1 MTRRP
6 LRPISQI
13 ISARKNG
20 QNPDHIERENIR
32 QRHLVMEKVTRIRSE
47 SRLLVL
53 IGFFFVSFLAI
64 GLKMGMLSMITP
76 AEPISS
82 TQILQTLTKR
92 ADILDRN
99 GSILATNLITN
110 ALYAKPNLM
119 IDKQKAAKELV
130 KIFPDL
136 KLLNLINQF
145 EGTKK
150 FIWIKRKISPEQMQ
164 AVHELGEPGL
174 KFGPREMRLYPNGR
188 LAAHV
193 LGGVRYGRQSVHSA
207 ELVGSA
213 GVELQFDKFLQDE
226 LGSGDPLILSL
237 DLGVQSAIGHVL
249 QGGMQLMNAKGA
261 AAILMDIHS
270 GEIISMVSLPDF
282 DPNDRVQKV
291 SKKNGSQSSLFNK
304 AVQGRYELGSVFK
317 VFTAAMALEDG
328 IVNQNT
334 LVDTSSPI
342 IWGKHRISNYHRL
355 PEELSFTDVIVKS
368 SNTGTS
374 RLAKELGGV
383 RQKEFLT
390 NLGFFESTGI
400 ELVEG
405 KQITSQY
412 PSNWSEIST
421 MTISYGH
428 GISSSPLHLAAAFAS
443 VLNGGLKVNPTLLK
457 RNGTDKIRKRV
468 IRSDVSQ
475 TLINILYQVVERGTA
490 SAARVHG
497 YSVAGKTGT
506 AKKVKPTGGYYNKKN
521 ITTFASVF
529 PAEAPKYV
537 LLVTLDEPVVIT
549 GLKSRRTAG
558 WTAAP
563 ISSEIIYRAA
573 PLLGVRP
580 NLQNKINDGLLLVG
594 N

>member
-32 QRHLVMEKVTRIRSE
+32 QRHLIMEKVTRIRSE

-119 IDKQKAAKELV
+119 IDKQTAAKELV

-282 DPNDRVQKV
+282 DPNDRVQKA

-400 ELVEG
+400 ELIEG

-457 RNGTDKIRKRV
+457 RNGIDKIRKRV

>member
-13 ISARKNG
+13 IFARKNG

-32 QRHLVMEKVTRIRSE
+32 QRHLKMEKVTRIRSE

-64 GLKMGMLSMITP
+64 GLKMGMLSIITP

-119 IDKQKAAKELV
+119 IDKQTAAKELV
-130 KIFPDL
+130 RIFPDL

-145 EGTKK
+145 ESAKK

-249 QGGMQLMNAKGA
+249 EGGMQLMNAKGA

-282 DPNDRVQKV
+282 DPNDRVQKT

-457 RNGTDKIRKRV
+457 RNDTNKIRKRV

-537 LLVTLDEPVVIT
+537 LLVTLDEPVVLT

>member
-13 ISARKNG
+13 IFARKNG

-32 QRHLVMEKVTRIRSE
+32 QRHLKMEKVTRIRSE

-119 IDKQKAAKELV
+119 IDKQTAAKELV

-136 KLLNLINQF
+136 KLLNLVSQF

-226 LGSGDPLILSL
+226 LGSGNPLILSL

-291 SKKNGSQSSLFNK
+291 SKKDGSQSSLFNK

-334 LVDTSSPI
+334 IVDTSSPI

-457 RNGTDKIRKRV
+457 HNGTDKIRKRV

-580 NLQNKINDGLLLVG
+580 NLQNKINDGLLFVG

>member
-53 IGFFFVSFLAI
+53 IGFFFVSFLTI

-119 IDKQKAAKELV
+119 IDKQTAAKELV
-130 KIFPDL
+130 RIFPDL

-145 EGTKK
+145 EGAKK

-282 DPNDRVQKV
+282 DPNDRVQKA

-457 RNGTDKIRKRV
+457 HNGTDKIRKRV

-537 LLVTLDEPVVIT
+537 LLVTLDEPVVLT

>member
-119 IDKQKAAKELV
+119 IDKQTAAKELV
-130 KIFPDL
+130 RIFPDL

-145 EGTKK
+145 EGAKK

-282 DPNDRVQKV
+282 DPNDRVQKA

-457 RNGTDKIRKRV
+457 RNGTNKIRKRV

-537 LLVTLDEPVVIT
+537 LLVTLDEPVVLT

>member
-64 GLKMGMLSMITP
+64 GLKMGMLSIITP

-119 IDKQKAAKELV
+119 IDKQMAAKELV

-193 LGGVRYGRQSVHSA
+193 LGGVRYGRQSVRSA

-282 DPNDRVQKV
+282 DPNDRVQKA

-506 AKKVKPTGGYYNKKN
+506 AKKVKPTGGYYDKKN

-537 LLVTLDEPVVIT
+537 LLVTLDEPVVLT

>member
-76 AEPISS
+76 VEPISS

-119 IDKQKAAKELV
+119 IDKQTAAKELV

-282 DPNDRVQKV
+282 DPNDRVQKA

-457 RNGTDKIRKRV
+457 RNGTNKIRKRV

-537 LLVTLDEPVVIT
+537 LLVTLDEPVVLT

>member
-119 IDKQKAAKELV
+119 IDKQTAAKELV

-282 DPNDRVQKV
+282 DPNDRVQKA

-506 AKKVKPTGGYYNKKN
+506 AKKVKPTGGYYDKKN
-521 ITTFASVF
+521 ITTFVSVF
-529 PAEAPKYV
+529 PAETPKYV
-537 LLVTLDEPVVIT
+537 LLVTLDEPVVLT

>member
-32 QRHLVMEKVTRIRSE
+32 QRHLIMEKVTRIRSE

-119 IDKQKAAKELV
+119 IDKQTAAKELV

-249 QGGMQLMNAKGA
+249 KGGMQLMNAKGA

-457 RNGTDKIRKRV
+457 RSGTDKIRKRV

>member
-150 FIWIKRKISPEQMQ
+150 FIWIKRKISPEQKQ

-249 QGGMQLMNAKGA
+249 EGGMQLMNAKGA

-282 DPNDRVQKV
+282 DPNDRIQKA

-537 LLVTLDEPVVIT
+537 LLVTLDEPVVLT

>member
-1 MTRRP
+1 
-6 LRPISQI
+6 
-13 ISARKNG
+13 
-20 QNPDHIERENIR
+20 
-32 QRHLVMEKVTRIRSE
+32 MEKVTRIRSE

-119 IDKQKAAKELV
+119 IDKQTAAKELV

-226 LGSGDPLILSL
+226 LGNGDPLILSL

>member
-119 IDKQKAAKELV
+119 IDKQTAAKELV

-537 LLVTLDEPVVIT
+537 LLVTLDEPVVLT

>member
-119 IDKQKAAKELV
+119 IDKQTAAKELV

-282 DPNDRVQKV
+282 DPNDRVQKA

-457 RNGTDKIRKRV
+457 HNGTDKIRKRV

-537 LLVTLDEPVVIT
+537 LLVTLDEPVVLT

>member
-32 QRHLVMEKVTRIRSE
+32 QRHLAMEKVTRIRSE

-64 GLKMGMLSMITP
+64 GLKMGMLSIITP

-119 IDKQKAAKELV
+119 IDKQTAAKELV
-130 KIFPDL
+130 RIFPDL

-282 DPNDRVQKV
+282 DPNDRVQKA

-334 LVDTSSPI
+334 LIDTSSPI

-457 RNGTDKIRKRV
+457 RNGTNKIRKRV

-537 LLVTLDEPVVIT
+537 LLVTLDEPVVLT

>member
-119 IDKQKAAKELV
+119 IDKQTAAKELV

-145 EGTKK
+145 EGAKK

-282 DPNDRVQKV
+282 DPNDRVQKA

-457 RNGTDKIRKRV
+457 HNGTDKIRKRV

-537 LLVTLDEPVVIT
+537 LLVTLDEPVVLT

>member
-13 ISARKNG
+13 IFARKNG
-20 QNPDHIERENIR
+20 QNPDHIERKNIR
-32 QRHLVMEKVTRIRSE
+32 HRHLVKEKVTRIRSE

-249 QGGMQLMNAKGA
+249 EGGMQLMNAKGA

-282 DPNDRVQKV
+282 DPNDRVQKA

-457 RNGTDKIRKRV
+457 HNGTDKIRKRV

-537 LLVTLDEPVVIT
+537 LLVTLDEPVVLT
-549 GLKSRRTAG
+549 GIKSRRTAG

>member
-20 QNPDHIERENIR
+20 QNPDHIEKENIR
-32 QRHLVMEKVTRIRSE
+32 QRHLIMEKVTRIRSE

-119 IDKQKAAKELV
+119 IDKQTAAKELV

-249 QGGMQLMNAKGA
+249 KGGMQLMNAKGA

-457 RNGTDKIRKRV
+457 RSGTDKIRKRV

-506 AKKVKPTGGYYNKKN
+506 AKKVKPTGGYYDKKN

-537 LLVTLDEPVVIT
+537 LLVTLDEPVVLT

>member
-1 MTRRP
+1 MIRKP

-32 QRHLVMEKVTRIRSE
+32 QRHLKMEKVTRIRSE

-76 AEPISS
+76 VEPFSS

-119 IDKQKAAKELV
+119 IDKQTAAKELV

-291 SKKNGSQSSLFNK
+291 SKKDGSQSSLFNK

-342 IWGKHRISNYHRL
+342 IWGRHRISNYHRL
-355 PEELSFTDVIVKS
+355 PEELPFTDVIVKS

-443 VLNGGLKVNPTLLK
+443 VLNGGFKVNPTLLK

-475 TLINILYQVVERGTA
+475 TLIDILYQVVERGTA

>member
-32 QRHLVMEKVTRIRSE
+32 QRHLAMEKVTRIRSE

-64 GLKMGMLSMITP
+64 GLKMGMLSIITP

-119 IDKQKAAKELV
+119 IDKQTAAKELV
-130 KIFPDL
+130 RIFPDL

-145 EGTKK
+145 EGAKK

-226 LGSGDPLILSL
+226 LGIGDPLILSL

-282 DPNDRVQKV
+282 DPNDRVQKA

-334 LVDTSSPI
+334 LIDTSSPI

-457 RNGTDKIRKRV
+457 RNGTNKIRKRV

-537 LLVTLDEPVVIT
+537 LLVTLDEPVVLT

>member
-119 IDKQKAAKELV
+119 IDKQTAAKELV

-193 LGGVRYGRQSVHSA
+193 LGGVRYGRQSVRSA

-282 DPNDRVQKV
+282 DPNDRVQKA

-506 AKKVKPTGGYYNKKN
+506 AKKVKPTGGYYDKKN
-521 ITTFASVF
+521 ITTFVSVF
-529 PAEAPKYV
+529 PAETPKYV
-537 LLVTLDEPVVIT
+537 LLVTLDEPVVLT

>member
-119 IDKQKAAKELV
+119 IDKQTAAKELV

>member
-119 IDKQKAAKELV
+119 IEKQTVAKKLV

-193 LGGVRYGRQSVHSA
+193 LGGVRYGRQSVRSA

-282 DPNDRVQKV
+282 DPNDRVQKA

-537 LLVTLDEPVVIT
+537 LLVTLDEPVVLT

>member
-119 IDKQKAAKELV
+119 IDKQTAAKELV

-193 LGGVRYGRQSVHSA
+193 LGGVRYGRQSVRSA

-282 DPNDRVQKV
+282 DPNDRVQKA

-506 AKKVKPTGGYYNKKN
+506 AKKVKPTGGYYDKKN

-537 LLVTLDEPVVIT
+537 LLVTLDEPVVLT

>member
-1 MTRRP
+1 
-6 LRPISQI
+6 
-13 ISARKNG
+13 
-20 QNPDHIERENIR
+20 
-32 QRHLVMEKVTRIRSE
+32 MEKVTRIRSE

-130 KIFPDL
+130 KIFPVL
-136 KLLNLINQF
+136 KLLNLVSQF

-174 KFGPREMRLYPNGR
+174 KFGPREMRLYTNGR

-193 LGGVRYGRQSVHSA
+193 LGGVRYGSQSVHSA

-282 DPNDRVQKV
+282 DPNDRVQKA
-291 SKKNGSQSSLFNK
+291 SKKTGSQSSLFNK

-457 RNGTDKIRKRV
+457 HNGTDKIRKRV

-506 AKKVKPTGGYYNKKN
+506 AKKVKSTGGYYNKKN

-537 LLVTLDEPVVIT
+537 LLVTLDEPVVLT

>member
-119 IDKQKAAKELV
+119 IDKQTAAKELV

-400 ELVEG
+400 ELIEG

-537 LLVTLDEPVVIT
+537 LLVTLDEPVVMT

>member
-119 IDKQKAAKELV
+119 IDKQTAAKELV
-130 KIFPDL
+130 RIFPDL

-282 DPNDRVQKV
+282 DPNDRVQKA

-457 RNGTDKIRKRV
+457 RNGTNKIRKRV

-506 AKKVKPTGGYYNKKN
+506 AKKVKPTGGYYDKKN

-537 LLVTLDEPVVIT
+537 LLVTLDEPVVLT

>member
-99 GSILATNLITN
+99 GSILATNLITH

-119 IDKQKAAKELV
+119 IEKQTVAKKLV

-282 DPNDRVQKV
+282 DPNDRVQKA

-506 AKKVKPTGGYYNKKN
+506 AKKVKPTGGYYDKKN

-537 LLVTLDEPVVIT
+537 LLVTLDEPVVLT

>member
-119 IDKQKAAKELV
+119 INKQTAAKELV

-282 DPNDRVQKV
+282 DPNDRVQKA

-342 IWGKHRISNYHRL
+342 IWGKHRISNYHSL
-355 PEELSFTDVIVKS
+355 PEELLFTDVIVKS

-537 LLVTLDEPVVIT
+537 LLVTLDEPVVLT

>member
-1 MTRRP
+1 MIRKP

-32 QRHLVMEKVTRIRSE
+32 QRHLKMEKVTRIRSE

-136 KLLNLINQF
+136 KLLNLVSQF

-226 LGSGDPLILSL
+226 LGSGNPLILSL

-282 DPNDRVQKV
+282 DPNDRVQKA
-291 SKKNGSQSSLFNK
+291 SKKNGSESSLFNK

-342 IWGKHRISNYHRL
+342 IWGRHRISNYHRL
-355 PEELSFTDVIVKS
+355 PEELPFTDVIVKS

-537 LLVTLDEPVVIT
+537 LLVTLDEPVVTT

>member
-1 MTRRP
+1 MIRRP

-32 QRHLVMEKVTRIRSE
+32 QRHLKMEKVTRIRSE

-291 SKKNGSQSSLFNK
+291 SKKDGSQSSLFNK

-355 PEELSFTDVIVKS
+355 PEELPFTDVIVKS

-457 RNGTDKIRKRV
+457 HNGTDKIRKRV

>member
-1 MTRRP
+1 MTRKP

-249 QGGMQLMNAKGA
+249 EGGMQLMNAKGA

-282 DPNDRVQKV
+282 DPNDRVQKA

>member
-32 QRHLVMEKVTRIRSE
+32 QRHLAMEKVTRIRSE

-64 GLKMGMLSMITP
+64 GLKMGMLSIITP

-119 IDKQKAAKELV
+119 IDKQTAAKELV

-145 EGTKK
+145 EGAKK

-213 GVELQFDKFLQDE
+213 GVELQFDKFLQDK

-282 DPNDRVQKV
+282 DPNDRVQKA

-334 LVDTSSPI
+334 LIDTSSPI

-537 LLVTLDEPVVIT
+537 LLVTLDEPVVLT

>member
-32 QRHLVMEKVTRIRSE
+32 QRHLIMEKVTRIRSE

-119 IDKQKAAKELV
+119 IDKQTAAKELV

-249 QGGMQLMNAKGA
+249 QGGMQLMHAKGA

-506 AKKVKPTGGYYNKKN
+506 AKKVKPTGGYYDKKN

-537 LLVTLDEPVVIT
+537 LLVTLDEPVVLT

>member
-119 IDKQKAAKELV
+119 IEKQTVAKKLV

-282 DPNDRVQKV
+282 DPNDRVQKA

-537 LLVTLDEPVVIT
+537 LLVTLDEPVVLT